1 MDATRHFDMM
11 NKPKKLAPHGVVNPN
26 RCVRACFASDFVV
39 RFTKSRPKV
48 WKHIQCPINPA
59 LKLLELVEGFSGTT
73 YGKSS
78 ASVDQ
83 LGPLYCGHY
92 DRHCVR
98 IHLETNNRDR
108 RAADLLLFVMWQVNF
123 IPQLEKVDLIRGQEG
138 FVLVVEFKIPCDA
151 EEEMIINITLQCT
164 QGPFENSNPQY

>member
-48 WKHIQCPINPA
+48 WKHIQSPINPA
-59 LKLLELVEGFSGTT
+59 LKLLELAEGFSGTT
-73 YGKSS
+73 YGKSG

-83 LGPLYCGHY
+83 LGLLYRGHC

-98 IHLETNNRDR
+98 IHLETNNRNGC
-108 RAADLLLFVMWQVNF
+108 AADLLLFVMLQINF
-123 IPQLEKVDLIRGQEG
+123 IPQLEKVDLIGRLRT
-138 FVLVVEFKIPCDA
+138 FCKIQDP
-151 EEEMIINITLQCT
+151 L
-164 QGPFENSNPQY
+164 

>member
-1 MDATRHFDMM
+1 MLCH
-11 NKPKKLAPHGVVNPN
+11 
-26 RCVRACFASDFVV
+26 DFVV

-59 LKLLELVEGFSGTT
+59 LKLLELAECFSGTT

-83 LGPLYCGHY
+83 LSPLYCGHC
-92 DRHCVR
+92 DRHCVW

-123 IPQLEKVDLIRGQEG
+123 IPQLEKVDLISGQEG
-138 FVLVVEFKIPCDA
+138 FVLVVEFKIPVMQK
-151 EEEMIINITLQCT
+151 EK
-164 QGPFENSNPQY
+164 